1 MYPTIPPGKTIVQ
14 ITNDHRD
21 FNKGYPT
28 DFPILGDAK
37 LVLRQMIEAVKDLS
51 GRAAPR
57 TASVQTALAR
67 PATPGW
73 PSGGRS

>member
-1 MYPTIPPGKTIVQ
+1 MIVQ

-37 LVLRQMIEAVKDLS
+37 LVLRQVIDAVKDLV
-51 GRAAPR
+51 GTRRAEDR
-57 TASVQTALAR
+57 TVQSALAR
-67 PATPGW
+67 RATPGW
-73 PSGGRS
+73 PSGYRS